1 MLNAIVRGKSAIPFV
16 SAGGSQQMRETPVP
30 GRRYPPSNIN
40 KSTKAEII
48 VVFVDKRDC
57 SWIIT

>member
-1 MLNAIVRGKSAIPFV
+1 MLNAIVRGKSVIPFV
-16 SAGGSQQMRETPVP
+16 SAGGSQQMRETTVP
-30 GRRYPPSNIN
+30 RRLYPPSNIN

-48 VVFVDKRDC
+48 VVFVDKCDC